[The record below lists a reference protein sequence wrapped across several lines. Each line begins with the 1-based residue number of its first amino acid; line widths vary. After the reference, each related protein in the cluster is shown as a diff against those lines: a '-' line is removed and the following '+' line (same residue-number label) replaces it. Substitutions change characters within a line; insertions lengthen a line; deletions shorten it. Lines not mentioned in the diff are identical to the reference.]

1 MLPLKM
7 AEDVAVSLA
16 IDIDA
21 CMDMANGEVHGLG
34 RRLTASG
41 TQDGLHGSSTSD
53 TDLDRVSVAS
63 YTAICR
69 GALRQT
75 SCVVQRWRSDYQNL
89 TLT

>member
-7 AEDVAVSLA
+7 AEDDAVSLA

-21 CMDMANGEVHGLG
+21 CVDMQPVHGLG

-41 TQDGLHGSSTSD
+41 TQDGLHGSSTSV
-53 TDLDRVSVAS
+53 TDLDQVSVAS

-75 SCVVQRWRSDYQNL
+75 SCVVHRWRSDYQNL